1 MLDLFL
7 YDNVTCNLKIN
18 EYEILLIKEFAALWD
33 IERNKCKED
42 TKGTKRLRAWREFKY
57 IWLFCDWKSPYQQ
70 YLERQKHDAAME
82 DSGLTQEEWDDPV
95 FHAAVRKY
103 MEIKDSSRILS
114 LIKTAYRTLEKMR
127 VSLDNIDLDSEGSWN
142 AMLPVLTEAKDVL
155 ADIASI
161 GVMADKLK
169 ELELNYK
176 KDQMQSN
183 AKNRGDVKPG
193 FMDS

>member
-1 MLDLFL
+1 MWKLEFYKGDKTLLQDLV
-7 YDNVTCNLKIN
+7 NKID
-18 EYEILLIKEFAALWD
+18 AL
-33 IERNKCKED
+33 N
-42 TKGTKRLRAWREFKY
+42 RADY
-57 IWLFCDWKSPYQQ
+57 
-70 YLERQKHDAAME
+70 
-82 DSGLTQEEWDDPV
+82 
-95 FHAAVRKY
+95 
-103 MEIKDSSRILS
+103 
-114 LIKTAYRTLEKMR
+114 
-127 VSLDNIDLDSEGSWN
+127 SEGSWN

>member
-1 MLDLFL
+1 
-7 YDNVTCNLKIN
+7 
-18 EYEILLIKEFAALWD
+18 
-33 IERNKCKED
+33 
-42 TKGTKRLRAWREFKY
+42 
-57 IWLFCDWKSPYQQ
+57 
-70 YLERQKHDAAME
+70 
-82 DSGLTQEEWDDPV
+82 
-95 FHAAVRKY
+95 

-127 VSLDNIDLDSEGSWN
+127 VSLDNIDLEERDNNSK
-142 AMLPVLTEAKDVL
+142 AIFKAKEVL